1 MANGPK
7 DLRQFIVALD
17 ADGDGDQVRVTK
29 PVSPQNFDCTAILE
43 KLDRRGL
50 RPMALFESTED
61 VEGRPCTIPVAMN
74 VFATRERCAKA
85 LGFDPKQAQMPLS
98 MFFAERSRGGIDP
111 LVIDPADA
119 PVREVVLT
127 GDEIDTRKLPIVS
140 HSDGDYGPCLTM
152 TLAVRD
158 PDSGAY
164 NVAFIKAFYDFE
176 SKSRLRITIHSTD
189 SLRALKIYEDRNEP
203 MPIVAILGHHPA
215 FYLGSMG
222 LTPYRNDD
230 YRTIGAFLDEPLRVV
245 PSQTWGEDFMIP
257 ADAEIVIEG
266 VVPPGVRMICDP
278 FGDITRQYQAQTLRP
293 VMDITAITHRAAPI
307 LQDVFA
313 GHRDH
318 MTVGQIP
325 KEGSL
330 FNTLT
335 DRFGPIINAVHMPYS
350 GCGRLACY
358 ISIDKSSEGQAKA
371 VALAALQESWTFQ
384 FVVIVDANIDVFNEE
399 DVLWAAMVYTDPD
412 RDIDMI
418 KNIPTVFTTAMGY
431 RKVLIDATRPLDRAM
446 PEQNRVP
453 ADALDRIRLEDYVE
467 GI

>member
-1 MANGPK
+1 MADGPK
-7 DLRQFIVALD
+7 NLRQFIEQLIAD
-17 ADGDGDQVRVTK
+17 DDGDLVRIDK
-29 PVSPQNFDCTAILE
+29 PVSPHNFDCTAILE
-43 KLDRRGL
+43 KLDRRGQ

-61 VEGRPCTIPVAMN
+61 VTGRPSSIPVAMN

-98 MFFAERSRGGIDP
+98 MYFADLSRRGIDP
-111 LVIDPADA
+111 EVIDRSAA
-119 PVREVVLT
+119 PVCEVVLT
-127 GDEIDTRKLPIVS
+127 GDDIDTSALPIVS

-152 TLAVRD
+152 TLVVRD

-176 SKSRLRITIHSTD
+176 SNSRLRITIHSTD

-203 MPIVAILGHHPA
+203 MPIVAVLGHHPG

-245 PSQTWGEDFMIP
+245 PSATWGEDFMIP

-266 VVPPGVRMICDP
+266 TVPPGVRMICDP
-278 FGDITRQYQAQTLRP
+278 FGDITRQYQAQTVRP
-293 VMDITAITHRAAPI
+293 VMEVTAISRRTDPI

-335 DRFGPIINAVHMPYS
+335 DRFGSMITAVHMPYS

-371 VALAALQESWTFQ
+371 VALAAVQESWTFQ
-384 FVVIVDANIDVFNEE
+384 YVVVVDSTIDVFNEE
-399 DVLWAAMVYTDPD
+399 DVLWAAMVYTDPS

-418 KNIPTVFTTAMGY
+418 NNIPTVFTTAMGY

-453 ADALDRIRLEDYVE
+453 QDAMDRIRLEDYVE
-467 GI
+467 EK

>member
-1 MANGPK
+1 
-7 DLRQFIVALD
+7 
-17 ADGDGDQVRVTK
+17 
-29 PVSPQNFDCTAILE
+29 
-43 KLDRRGL
+43 
-50 RPMALFESTED
+50 
-61 VEGRPCTIPVAMN
+61 
-74 VFATRERCAKA
+74 
-85 LGFDPKQAQMPLS
+85 
-98 MFFAERSRGGIDP
+98 
-111 LVIDPADA
+111 
-119 PVREVVLT
+119 
-127 GDEIDTRKLPIVS
+127 
-140 HSDGDYGPCLTM
+140 
-152 TLAVRD
+152 
-158 PDSGAY
+158 
-164 NVAFIKAFYDFE
+164 
-176 SKSRLRITIHSTD
+176 
-189 SLRALKIYEDRNEP
+189 
-203 MPIVAILGHHPA
+203 
-215 FYLGSMG
+215 
-222 LTPYRNDD
+222 
-230 YRTIGAFLDEPLRVV
+230 
-245 PSQTWGEDFMIP
+245 
-257 ADAEIVIEG
+257 
-266 VVPPGVRMICDP
+266 
-278 FGDITRQYQAQTLRP
+278 
-293 VMDITAITHRAAPI
+293 
-307 LQDVFA
+307 
-313 GHRDH
+313 

-335 DRFGPIINAVHMPYS
+335 DRFGPIIKAVHMPYS